1 MTAAPLT
8 EVLDISRKMLVH
20 ADNRE
25 WEAIA
30 ELQEQRVVLLEDLQI
45 TAADSET
52 WRELAD
58 LNQQLVAK
66 LQEQRSEEVSSA
78 AQEQRQHKIA
88 STYRKT

>member
-1 MTAAPLT
+1 MTTGVLT

-20 ADNRE
+20 ADSRE
-25 WEAIA
+25 WETIA
-30 ELQEQRVVLLEDLQI
+30 ELQQQRMVLMADLQI
-45 TAADSET
+45 TAADSEA
-52 WRELAD
+52 WHRIAD

-66 LQEQRSEEVSSA
+66 LQAQRSEEVASA